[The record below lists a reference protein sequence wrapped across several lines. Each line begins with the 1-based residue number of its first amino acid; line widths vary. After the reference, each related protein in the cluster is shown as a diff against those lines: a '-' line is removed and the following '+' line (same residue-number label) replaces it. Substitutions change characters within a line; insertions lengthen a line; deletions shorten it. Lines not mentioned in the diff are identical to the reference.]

1 MLRCAT
7 LLAFTVLTALPLTLT
22 ACEGAWAVAPAS
34 ARPQAARVQAKA
46 KAVAPAQVTVQ
57 EAAKLLAANPGL
69 RFIDVRTPEEFAE
82 VRAKGTTNLPLADLA
97 IWSAGLPKDQPLL
110 LICRSGS
117 RSGKACAALAEK
129 GFTKLTNVQGGTL
142 AWEAEKLPMDK

>member
-22 ACEGAWAVAPAS
+22 ACQGAWAVAPAS

-46 KAVAPAQVTVQ
+46 VTPAQVTVQ

-82 VRAKGTTNLPLADLA
+82 VRAKGTKNLPLADLA
-97 IWSAGLPKDQPLL
+97 TWSAGLPKDQPLL
-110 LICRSGS
+110 LICRSGN

-142 AWEAEKLPMDK
+142 AWEAEKLPVER